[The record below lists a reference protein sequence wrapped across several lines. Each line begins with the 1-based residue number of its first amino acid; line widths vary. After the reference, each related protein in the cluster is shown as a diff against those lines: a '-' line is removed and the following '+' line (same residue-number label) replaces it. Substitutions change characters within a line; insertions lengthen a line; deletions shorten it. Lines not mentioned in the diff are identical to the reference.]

1 MRKAVFFSL
10 IWMTAAVGVGVAP
23 AALAKTHG
31 HAVSAKT
38 QEAAPSSSVPTG
50 RARKS
55 APKAAQDED
64 AQVPAPKR
72 GKHGRVAA
80 QKQTD
85 DTPVPARSTAPTKR
99 GRAAAQKAAQADDT
113 PAPTLKRDQRGRVVA
128 QKSAPDDDA
137 ALRASTRVSARASGR
152 TKHGRNAVAKAA
164 PDDTTA
170 DAPAPRQTRGKHGHA
185 LAQAQQTPAA
195 DAPPPVRKRV
205 RASRVLSAGT
215 YDDGYRDGFAAA
227 LAQMRASPAAS
238 AMALP
243 MPLPRSSRAA
253 QHALVEDAGIPSGP
267 TSGTELLEKASYDLR
282 GAMPAPLKGSTASL
296 VRQNTRLS
304 DDGLERIEDEHDL
317 EGRIAHKLL
326 VPVPVSS
333 MLSINQDL
341 PLPRRY
347 CRPWTARFLA
357 DIARLHYETFHR
369 PLIVSSAVRTVDYQK
384 RLMGVNGNAA
394 QAVGDIVSPHLTGAA
409 VDLPKDNLSR
419 QEMAWMRRKLQALQ
433 EAGKIDVEEEFQ
445 QPCFHISVYKEYLEL
460 PGAASD
466 ILAHAAQKNATAVQT
481 SFDTSSAAGKG
492 GQ

>member
-10 IWMTAAVGVGVAP
+10 MWMTAAVGVGVAP

-55 APKAAQDED
+55 APKAAPDEES
-64 AQVPAPKR
+64 QVPAPKR

-85 DTPVPARSTAPTKR
+85 DTPVPARSTAPIKR
-99 GRAAAQKAAQADDT
+99 GRAAAQKAVQADDT
-113 PAPTLKRDQRGRVVA
+113 PAPAVKRDQRGRVVA

-137 ALRASTRVSARASGR
+137 ALRASTRASGR
-152 TKHGRNAVAKAA
+152 TKHGHNAVAKAA
-164 PDDTTA
+164 PDDTMA
-170 DAPAPRQTRGKHGHA
+170 EAPAPRQIRGKHGHA
-185 LAQAQQTPAA
+185 LTQAQQAA
-195 DAPPPVRKRV
+195 PVDAPPPVRKRA
-205 RASRVLSAGT
+205 RASRALSVGT

-227 LAQMRASPAAS
+227 LAQMRASPS
-238 AMALP
+238 AGATALP
-243 MPLPRSSRAA
+243 MLLPRSSRAA
-253 QHALVEDAGIPSGP
+253 QRTLAEDAGIPSGP

-296 VRQNTRLS
+296 VRQNTRLF

-445 QPCFHISVYKEYLEL
+445 QSCFHISVYKEYLER

-466 ILAHAAQKNATAVQT
+466 IVAHAAQKSAVQT
-481 SFDTSSAAGKG
+481 PFDTSSAAGKG